1 VDVSEEVGRELGD
14 DHREQVG
21 PLAWLYGPPLARNP
35 HAAREV
41 WEYWVGVLKGRIANK
56 WHNILVV
63 TGEPGAGKSTAAF
76 RLALDVDRAFS
87 PEQTAYSASDML
99 QLYRDLRAGQVAV
112 YDEAVLGLLSN
123 DFQTPEARELVK
135 AVNIVRAKGITV
147 ILCIPDIHRLLA
159 GWREEAVRFW
169 VHCESE
175 PRGVGWMHV
184 RASSLRYERHST
196 LGLYK
201 DPEWNPIRWASLEG
215 SPFWKAYEK
224 LKLERIDRFM
234 EESLARLHP
243 RSGRERELKRRMATL
258 RRLLTDG
265 YTQREARELTGADWE
280 EVKRAFRSLP
290 GTDGQGSG
298 GVGARRRSPAGQQQV
313 PQ

>member
-1 VDVSEEVGRELGD
+1 MDASEEVGRELGD
-14 DHREQVG
+14 EHRKQVG
-21 PLAWLYGPPLARNP
+21 PLAWLYGPRPARNP
-35 HAAREV
+35 HSAREV
-41 WEYWVGVLKGRIANK
+41 WEHWVGVLQGRIAHK

-76 RLALDVDRAFS
+76 RLALDVDGGFS

-99 QLYRDLRAGQVAV
+99 QLYRELRAGQVAV

-169 VHCESE
+169 LHCDSE
-175 PRGVGWMHV
+175 PRGVAWMHV
-184 RASSLRYERHST
+184 RSSSLRYERRSN

-215 SPFWKAYEK
+215 TPFWTAYERLK
-224 LKLERIDRFM
+224 LKRIDRFM
-234 EESLARLHP
+234 EESQERLALQDPARKSREKQLHAI
-243 RSGRERELKRRMATL
+243 RELLKEGMPWSRIRTVL
-258 RRLLTDG
+258 RCGQADIA
-265 YTQREARELTGADWE
+265 EVARGLRDTTTRPGGA
-280 EVKRAFRSLP
+280 
-290 GTDGQGSG
+290 
-298 GVGARRRSPAGQQQV
+298 
-313 PQ
+313 